1 MQVRLWVDELR
12 SLSPLC
18 PAVVSDSAAQS
29 VEGVEI
35 RQWPADFPEINPA
48 EVADI
53 VIEAFAC
60 ELPANYLAAMAAAKP
75 TPGWINLEYLSAEP
89 WVESCHRVAS
99 PHPSLPLIKHFFFPG
114 FSPKTGGLLC
124 ERDLLAQR
132 DAVIAA
138 LPDSDA
144 LEVSLFC
151 YNTAPLAQLI
161 AAWAQHPQPIRCH
174 VAAGKP
180 VAALTQ
186 LFGHPGP
193 WHSGTLTLTPLP
205 FLSQPD
211 YDRLLWQCDLNLV
224 RGEDSFVRA
233 QWAAK
238 PLLWHIYPQAENAH
252 QDKLEAFLTCYTATL
267 PGPARQTLHDLH
279 RTWNGDGKGLM
290 ASWQAFASHW
300 STYRAHAKTWAA
312 QLNRHGD
319 LAENLV
325 KFCTYEL

>member
-1 MQVRLWVDELR
+1 MQVRLWVDELA

-18 PAVVSDSAAQS
+18 PAVASDSAAQS
-29 VEGVEI
+29 VDGVEI

-114 FSPKTGGLLC
+114 FSAKTGGLLC

-138 LPDSDA
+138 RPDSDA

-151 YNTAPLAQLI
+151 YDTAPLAELI

-193 WHSGTLTLTPLP
+193 WHSGALTLTPLP

-224 RGEDSFVRA
+224 RGEDSFVRG

-238 PLLWHIYPQAENAH
+238 PLLWQIYPQADAAH
-252 QDKLEAFLTCYTATL
+252 RDKLDAFLATYTAAL
-267 PGPARQTLHDLH
+267 PAPARQAVSDLH
-279 RTWNGDGKGLM
+279 HAWNGNGNGLT
-290 ASWQAFASHW
+290 ASWQAFAAH
-300 STYRAHAKTWAA
+300 TPDVLAHARSWAK
-312 QLNRHGD
+312 QLAELGD

-325 KFCTYEL
+325 KFCTYGL